1 MVDTSASIQLK
12 GARLMSDSFSA
23 ELLSQIRARF
33 HHVDTCP
40 YSGKRVYL
48 ENAGGSLTLKAV
60 TARGAELGALP
71 DNGGRDNPAS
81 EALSAFVDKGK
92 ADLVTLLGFEKGI
105 VFGGETG
112 SECIFRIIR
121 TAVLQSEPGGSV
133 ASCALEHPAS
143 YSATQQWAANSERD
157 LIEIPFDTNSATV
170 TQQHYSAHIRPDTRV
185 ATIIHTNPITGMV
198 MDVRGITKAIRAISP
213 DCLIIVD
220 GIQHAAHGSIDLA
233 DVPIDA
239 YVVSPYKVF
248 STFNDGFAWVS
259 DRLSVLPHDRLAGK
273 DENAW
278 ELGSRDPSAY
288 AAITEIVDYLL
299 WLGEHFTAEQ
309 SRESK
314 LKAAGKAIADQ
325 EHALT
330 RLILSGRD
338 NLPGLDAY
346 DSVRIIA
353 CPGREDHEGV
363 VSFAVDGMSA
373 QEVVAELAKDNI
385 RIHAR
390 VDDAYSGNI
399 LRPLNLTSVSRV
411 SLGHYNS
418 SEEIEIFLTSM
429 ARFLAK

>member
-1 MVDTSASIQLK
+1 
-12 GARLMSDSFSA
+12 MSDVFSA
-23 ELLSQIRARF
+23 DLLREIRNKF
-33 HHVDTCP
+33 HHVDVCP
-40 YSGKRVYL
+40 YAGRRVYL

-60 TARGAELGALP
+60 TARGAELGACP

-81 EALSAFVDKGK
+81 EAMSQFVDQGK
-92 ADLVTLLGFEKGI
+92 ADLVSLLGFEKGI

-112 SECIFRIIR
+112 SECLFRIIR
-121 TAVLQSEPGGSV
+121 TAVLQSEAGGSI
-133 ASCALEHPAS
+133 ASCTLEHPAS
-143 YSATQQWAANSERD
+143 YSATREWAANTKRE
-157 LIEIPFDTNSATV
+157 LIEIPFEANTATV
-170 TQQHYSAHIRPDTRV
+170 TAEHYSAHIRPDTRV

-198 MDVRGITKAIRAISP
+198 MDVRAITKAIRDISP

-248 STFNDGFAWVS
+248 STFNDGFAWIS
-259 DRLSVLPHDRLAGK
+259 DRLSVLRHDRLAGK
-273 DENAW
+273 AENAW

-288 AAITEIVDYLL
+288 AAITEIVNYLL
-299 WLGEHFTAEQ
+299 WLGEQFTTGPG
-309 SRESK
+309 RESK

-330 RLILSGRD
+330 RLILSGRN
-338 NLPGLDAY
+338 NLPGLESY
-346 DSVRIIA
+346 ESVSLIA
-353 CPGREDHEGV
+353 CPGRADHEGV
-363 VSFAVDGMSA
+363 VSFAVDGMTA

-418 SEEIEIFLTSM
+418 AEEIEMFLTSM

>member
-1 MVDTSASIQLK
+1 MN
-12 GARLMSDSFSA
+12 DSFSA
-23 ELLSQIRARF
+23 ELLSQIRDKF
-33 HHVDTCP
+33 HYVDTCP
-40 YSGKRVYL
+40 YTGRRVYL

-81 EALSAFVDKGK
+81 EALSAFVDEGK
-92 ADLVTLLGFEKGI
+92 ANLVTFLGFDKGI

-121 TAVLQSEPGGSV
+121 TAVLQSKAAGSI

-143 YSATQQWAANSERD
+143 YSATHEWAANSGRE
-157 LIEIPFDTNSATV
+157 LINIPFDINSATV
-170 TQQHYSAHIRPDTRV
+170 TPEHYSAHIRSDTRV

-198 MDVRGITKAIRAISP
+198 MDVRGITQAIREISP
-213 DCLIIVD
+213 DCFIIVD
-220 GIQHAAHGSIDLA
+220 GIQHAAHGSIDLS

-248 STFNDGFAWVS
+248 STFNDGFAWIS
-259 DRLSVLPHDRLAGK
+259 DRLSVLRHDRLAGK
-273 DENAW
+273 AENSW

-288 AAITEIVDYLL
+288 AAITEIVDYLA
-299 WLGEHFTAEQ
+299 WLGEQFTTEK
-309 SRESK
+309 SCENK
-314 LKAAGKAIADQ
+314 LKAAGKAIAAH
-325 EHALT
+325 EKVLT
-330 RLILSGRD
+330 QLILSGRD
-338 NLPGLDAY
+338 NLPGLESY
-346 DSVRIIA
+346 ESVRLIA

-373 QEVVAELAKDNI
+373 QEVVAELARDNI

-418 SEEIEIFLTSM
+418 SEEIEMFLTSM
-429 ARFLAK
+429 ARFLVK